1 MNEQDPIMIFAG
13 YDKSMNEFM
22 AQNAGLLRR
31 FGYQFKFD
39 NYDAL
44 SIAKIFALK
53 LRKSGACSPDY
64 LQNPALVELE
74 GPPYICVSCTA

>member
-1 MNEQDPIMIFAG
+1 MLYGLLTEFMPVMAAMNEQDPIMIFAG

-53 LRKSGACSPDY
+53 LRKSGAYSPDY
-64 LQNPALVELE
+64 LQTL
-74 GPPYICVSCTA
+74 Y